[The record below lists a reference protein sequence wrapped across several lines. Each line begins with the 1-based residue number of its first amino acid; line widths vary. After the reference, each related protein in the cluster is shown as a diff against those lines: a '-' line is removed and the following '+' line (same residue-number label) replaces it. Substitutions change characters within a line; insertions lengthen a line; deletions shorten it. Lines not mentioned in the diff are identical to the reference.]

1 MATAIFNEA
10 AFGLTEAEAIAR
22 SKDGDE
28 NAFECLYKAYCKRVF
43 SVCSRM
49 IKHPAEA
56 EELTQQV
63 FLQVFRKIATFRGDS
78 AFSTWLHRV
87 TLNIIFMHMRKK
99 KLPEVSVEELQEH
112 TPNGERPRELG
123 AADNSMLG
131 AIDRLHLKRAV
142 AKLPS
147 GYKRIF
153 LLYDVLGYEHP
164 EIAKSLKCSVG
175 NSKSQLHKARK
186 RLQLLLEGEQN
197 QLEETAN
204 CT

>member
-112 TPNGERPRELG
+112 TPNGERTRELG

-186 RLQLLLEGEQN
+186 RLQLLLEGEHH

>member
-1 MATAIFNEA
+1 MANAIFCEA
-10 AFGLTEAEAIAR
+10 SLGLTEAEAIAR
-22 SKDGDE
+22 SKDGDA

-49 IKHPAEA
+49 IKHPGEA

-87 TLNIIFMHMRKK
+87 TLNIVFMHLRRK
-99 KLPEVSVEELQEH
+99 KLPEVSVDELHEH
-112 TPNGERPRELG
+112 LPGGDRPREFG

-131 AIDRLHLKRAV
+131 AIDRLHIKRAID
-142 AKLPS
+142 KLPH

-164 EIAKSLKCSVG
+164 EIAESLKCSVG

-186 RLQLLLEGEQN
+186 RLQLLLKGEQN
-197 QLEETAN
+197 QVEDAVAST
-204 CT
+204 

>member
-1 MATAIFNEA
+1 MASAIFSEA

-22 SKDGDE
+22 SREGDE

-43 SVCSRM
+43 SVCARM

-63 FLQVFRKIATFRGDS
+63 FLQVFRKIATFRGDA

-99 KLPEVSVEELQEH
+99 KLPEVSVEELQDR
-112 TPNGERPRELG
+112 TPNGEHPRELG

-131 AIDRLHLKRAV
+131 AIERLHLKRAV
-142 AKLPS
+142 AKLPF
-147 GYKRIF
+147 GYKQVF

-186 RLQLLLEGEQN
+186 RLQLLLDGEQD
-197 QLEETAN
+197 QVEETVSR
-204 CT
+204 T